1 MEQLKMHYKLKQNR
15 NKIVKYVTGQKAVYN
30 GIQI

>member
-1 MEQLKMHYKLKQNR
+1 MEQLKMHCKPKINR
-15 NKIVKYVTGQKAVYN
+15 NKIVKYVTDQKVVYN